1 MRLLI
6 VSNRLPVTVVEGSGL
21 RFQESVGGLATGLKS
36 YLASLKNSPSNNPIC
51 KYVWI
56 GWPGI
61 TIKDQIKEM
70 VKSKFL
76 SEFNS
81 YPIFL
86 SDSTT
91 DRFYNGFCNKTI
103 WPLFHYFT
111 SNVAYDE
118 NNWIYY
124 KKVNRTICD
133 AVMQILR
140 PDDILWIHDYHL
152 MLLPKLIKDR
162 VPSVPIGFF
171 LHIPFPSFEVF
182 RLLPSNWR
190 KEILEGL
197 LGADLIGFHTQDYTQ
212 YFLRCVLRI
221 MGYEHSM
228 GQIIVN
234 NHLIKADT
242 FPMGIDFQ
250 KYFDAAISPEVQKE
264 KDELKRIFAEGKIIL
279 SIDRLDYTKG
289 IISRLQGFETFLENN
304 PQWQG
309 KASFVIIV
317 VPSRTKVDQYQ
328 QMRKQIEE
336 LVSRINGRFGSFSW
350 IPIIYHYK
358 FIPFP
363 KLIALYSVSDVALV
377 TPLRDGMNLIAKE
390 YLASKTDGKGVLIIS
405 EMAGASKEVREALII
420 NPNDIKEIAISLK
433 DALEMPEDEQVRR
446 NQIMQYRLK
455 RHNIY
460 RWADDFI
467 QALLSLKEKERSLE
481 YRSLVSSS
489 KGQLMEDFTKS
500 KRRLFLLDYDGT
512 LVQYEKLPQTAK
524 PTESILGILRLLS
537 DNPKNKVVLLSGR
550 DKFTLQNW
558 FGSLNIDL
566 VAEHGAWIRK
576 TNEDWRIL
584 KPLTNDWKSKI
595 LPILETYAD
604 RLPGSFIED
613 KDFSL
618 AWHYRMADN
627 EVASIVTKELKDDLV
642 NFTANIAV
650 QIIQGN
656 KVIEVRNLGIDKG
669 EAGSLWIAEN
679 RFDFILAIGDDWTDE
694 DLFKVLPEKAYS
706 IRVGIVQTQ
715 AKFNMNDYTEVIE
728 LLKEFVK

>member
-6 VSNRLPVTVVEGSGL
+6 VSNRLPTTVVGGSGL
-21 RFQESVGGLATGLKS
+21 RFQESVGGLVSGLKS
-36 YLASLKNSPSNNPIC
+36 YLESLKNSPSYNPIC

-61 TIKDQIKEM
+61 TINDQIKEM
-70 VKSKFL
+70 VKSKLF

-86 SDSTT
+86 SDSTM
-91 DRFYNGFCNKTI
+91 DKFYNGFCNKTI

-124 KKVNRTICD
+124 KKVNRSICD
-133 AVMQILR
+133 VVMQILR
-140 PDDILWIHDYHL
+140 PDDIVWIHDYHL

-221 MGYEHSM
+221 LGYEHST
-228 GQIIVN
+228 GQIIAN
-234 NHLIKADT
+234 NHLVKADT

-250 KYFDAAISPEVQKE
+250 KYFDAANCPEVQKE
-264 KDELKRIFAEGKIIL
+264 KDELKRIFAEGKVIL

-309 KASFVIIV
+309 KASLVIIV
-317 VPSRTKVDQYQ
+317 VPSRTKVDHYQ

-336 LVSRINGRFGSFSW
+336 LVSRINGRFGSFNW
-350 IPIIYHYK
+350 IPILYHYK

-363 KLIALYSVSDVALV
+363 KLIALYSISNVALI

-420 NPNDIKEIAISLK
+420 NPNDINEIAISLK

-455 RHNIY
+455 HHNIY
-460 RWADDFI
+460 RWANDFI
-467 QALLSLKEKERSLE
+467 QALLSIKEKERSLE
-481 YRSLVSSS
+481 YGSLVSSS

-500 KRRLFLLDYDGT
+500 ERRLLLLDYDGT

-618 AWHYRMADN
+618 AWH
-627 EVASIVTKELKDDLV
+627 
-642 NFTANIAV
+642 
-650 QIIQGN
+650 
-656 KVIEVRNLGIDKG
+656 
-669 EAGSLWIAEN
+669 
-679 RFDFILAIGDDWTDE
+679 
-694 DLFKVLPEKAYS
+694 
-706 IRVGIVQTQ
+706 
-715 AKFNMNDYTEVIE
+715 
-728 LLKEFVK
+728 